1 VYLDFNSQLLECMI
15 GAVNWL
21 LHVEAVR
28 KDQILYFPLPLTTYY
43 VRYLV
48 EGCIVYEGSHSGLDL
63 HVP

>member
-1 VYLDFNSQLLECMI
+1 MI